1 MTGRTLIAPRVQAER
16 LRNGTRV
23 YLLPN
28 HANTTLEIIGLLEGG
43 LGLEPPAR
51 AGLADMTFDMLDRG
65 TRTRDEQAI
74 AEALETNGAL
84 LRYDLAR
91 ETVLVR
97 ARALS
102 EDEELIIT
110 LLGDTLGAP
119 IFPEDALRR
128 AREET
133 LISLREIAFD
143 TFEQAY
149 RRAAGL
155 LLGPT
160 HPDAREP
167 EGEEAIVETLT
178 REELADHHARAV
190 TAERLSLVVAGDI
203 DPARTLAWLDQHV
216 GALPT
221 AGIVGTPD
229 AAHAIEA
236 QGQATPD
243 ATRPLDA
250 PDMPAPTTAAIGLV
264 RDRVPIPDKTQVD
277 VVLLRHG
284 IARTD
289 PDFEACAM
297 ANFLFGGSFVS
308 RVNQRLRD
316 REGLT
321 YGAESAISS
330 GLRSGCWYTGWGV
343 DAGDLER
350 SIEIVREELRRFV
363 DEGAGADEWSQA
375 QAHLTGSFP
384 IRLETNQAV
393 ASALLDSV
401 RHGLGLDYVDRYTDR
416 VLAMTRAQ
424 VTDAARRLL
433 DPDNLIIV
441 AAGTFD

>member
-1 MTGRTLIAPRVQAER
+1 MTRCTRIAPRVQTER
-16 LRNGTRV
+16 LRNGIRV

-43 LGLEPPAR
+43 LGLEPAAR
-51 AGLADMTFDMLDRG
+51 SGLADLTFDMLDRG

-74 AEALETNGAL
+74 AESLEDNGAL

-97 ARALS
+97 ARSLS

-110 LLGDTLGAP
+110 LLGETLGAP
-119 IFPEDALRR
+119 SFPEDALRR

-133 LISLREIAFD
+133 VISLREIAFD

-167 EGEEAIVETLT
+167 EGEEAVVETLA
-178 REELADHHARAV
+178 REELVDHHARTV

-203 DPARTLAWLDQHV
+203 DPARTLAWLDRHL
-216 GALPT
+216 GGLP
-221 AGIVGTPD
+221 AGGIAGTRD

-236 QGQATPD
+236 PGD
-243 ATRPLDA
+243 AASRAALSLGAQDA
-250 PDMPAPTTAAIGLV
+250 AAPVPGAMGLV

-277 VVLLRHG
+277 VVLLRPG

-289 PDFEACAM
+289 PEFEACAM

-330 GLRSGCWYTGWGV
+330 GLRPGCWYTAWGV

-350 SIEIVREELRRFV
+350 SIGIVREELRRFV

-384 IRLETNQAV
+384 IRLETNQSV
-393 ASALLDSV
+393 AAALLDGL
-401 RHGLGLDYVDRYTDR
+401 RHGWGLDYVDRYTER
-416 VLAMTRAQ
+416 VLAMTREQ

-433 DPDNLIIV
+433 DPDNLVIV

>member
-1 MTGRTLIAPRVQAER
+1 MTARTRIAPRVQTER

-28 HANTTLEIIGLLEGG
+28 HANTTLEIVGLIEGG
-43 LGLEPPAR
+43 LGIEPPER

-74 AEALETNGAL
+74 AEALESNGAL
-84 LRYDLAR
+84 LRYDLGR
-91 ETVLVR
+91 ETALVR
-97 ARALS
+97 ARSLS

-110 LLGDTLGAP
+110 LLGETLRAP
-119 IFPEDALRR
+119 VFPQDALRR

-133 LISLREIAFD
+133 LVSLREIAFD

-149 RRAAGL
+149 RRAAGR
-155 LLGPT
+155 LLGPA

-190 TAERLSLVVAGDI
+190 TADRLSLVVAGDI
-203 DPARTLAWLDQHV
+203 DPARTLAWLERHLD
-216 GALPT
+216 ALP
-221 AGIVGTPD
+221 AGSATGKPD
-229 AAHAIEA
+229 AARAIEA
-236 QGQATPD
+236 LGEATPD
-243 ATRPLDA
+243 ETA
-250 PDMPAPTTAAIGLV
+250 PAPGAIGLV

-277 VVLLRHG
+277 VVLLRPG

-289 PDFEACAM
+289 PAFEACAM

-321 YGAESAISS
+321 YGAESAIAS
-330 GLRSGCWYTGWGV
+330 GRRPGCWYTTWGV

-350 SIEIVREELRRFV
+350 SIEMVREELRRFV

-393 ASALLDSV
+393 AAALLDSL
-401 RHGLGLDYVDRYTDR
+401 RHGRGLDYVDRYTER
-416 VLAMTRAQ
+416 VLAMTHTQ
-424 VTDAARRLL
+424 VTAAARRLL